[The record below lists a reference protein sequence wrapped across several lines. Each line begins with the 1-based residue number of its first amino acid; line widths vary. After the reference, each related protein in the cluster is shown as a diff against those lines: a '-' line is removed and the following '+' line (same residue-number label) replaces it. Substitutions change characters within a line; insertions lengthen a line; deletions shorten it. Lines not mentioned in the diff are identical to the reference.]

1 MRQET
6 AAPPARMQEDVEIC
20 NPLPSQPDIPVPD
33 GPDGPPPTSEPAPEP
48 APALGHHL
56 VLLHA
61 AHDLHAAH
69 AGVQG
74 TRELVAVLSRTHR
87 RAIIPA

>member
-1 MRQET
+1 M
-6 AAPPARMQEDVEIC
+6 EIC

-56 VLLHA
+56 VLLRA
-61 AHDLHAAH
+61 AYDLHAAR
-69 AGVQG
+69 AGVQD
-74 TRELVAVLSRTHR
+74 TCEPVAAAFIHASRSV
-87 RAIIPA
+87 

>member
-1 MRQET
+1 
-6 AAPPARMQEDVEIC
+6 VEIC

-33 GPDGPPPTSEPAPEP
+33 GPDGPPPTTEPAPEA

-56 VLLHA
+56 VLLRA

-69 AGVQG
+69 AGVQE
-74 TRELVAVLSRTHR
+74 TRELFAVLSRTSR
-87 RAIIPA
+87 RAIKPA